1 DKYGFIDKTGKE
13 IIACQ
18 YDDTEDIE
26 NGLVKVNSMGMWGY
40 VNIKGEEIVPCMYVA
55 VGKPDCELRT
65 PVKLSL
71 KWGYIDSLGMDIAP
85 AKYDTIGNFVNNLAI
100 AKSLGKW
107 GYIDNSGETKIGF
120 KYNEVHDFHN
130 GIAKVKY
137 GNRYGYIDE
146 NGTEVI
152 PMEYQNIYSFNDEI
166 IEVNIVNSY
175 NGDDAVT
182 VDIFDILKFN
192 DGYYIFKKDGKWGA
206 MDSTL
211 KVVVDNK
218 YNSIKEVKK
227 DLYK

>member
-1 DKYGFIDKTGKE
+1 MKWGLISKSGEEIVSAKYQSIEPFKGDYARVSVDDKYGFIDKTGKE

-100 AKSLGKW
+100 AKPFQPMDK
-107 GYIDNSGETKIGF
+107 YDTTKIHNE
-120 KYNEVHDFHN
+120 KY
-130 GIAKVKY
+130 
-137 GNRYGYIDE
+137 
-146 NGTEVI
+146 
-152 PMEYQNIYSFNDEI
+152 
-166 IEVNIVNSY
+166 
-175 NGDDAVT
+175 
-182 VDIFDILKFN
+182 
-192 DGYYIFKKDGKWGA
+192 
-206 MDSTL
+206 
-211 KVVVDNK
+211 
-218 YNSIKEVKK
+218 
-227 DLYK
+227 